1 MKERKRRTKKSGEI
15 KKTRERERRTKMMT
29 QEKTDFIADELSRSL
44 KKGSKKSASQIMK
57 TFFVSFFSQQRS
69 FRNFL
74 KLR

>member
-1 MKERKRRTKKSGEI
+1 
-15 KKTRERERRTKMMT
+15 MMT